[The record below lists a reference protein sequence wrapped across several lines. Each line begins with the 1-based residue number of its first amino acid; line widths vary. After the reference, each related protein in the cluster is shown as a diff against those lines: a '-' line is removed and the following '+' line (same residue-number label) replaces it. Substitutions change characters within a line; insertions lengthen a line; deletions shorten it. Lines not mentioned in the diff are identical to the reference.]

1 MIPDCRA
8 AICADPLYCLIRMTK
23 PQINPVPP
31 TRPAV
36 FAGLVAAATSIGLFA
51 VGWITM
57 KKLRPFK
64 FSGQ

>member
-1 MIPDCRA
+1 
-8 AICADPLYCLIRMTK
+8 MTK

-64 FSGQ
+64 LSGQ